1 MKNELPIYS
10 INKFELKNNEGDF
23 YANYLNKHVR
33 NHHFTNFPH
42 KHDFYLVI
50 LFTKGK
56 GKHEVD
62 FETFKIEKGALFVLK
77 PSQMHYWELSDDVDG
92 FVFFHS
98 KEFFDRG
105 FISLSIKDFHFYNT
119 FQGTPCFKLKE
130 TQLKKINFVMNDLVT
145 EYVKNDFFKW
155 QKIHALIVLVYIE
168 ISREKNPLGKI
179 KNQTYLTKLRHFEDL
194 IEDNFRSKKFVKEYA
209 LKLNIT
215 EKHLNRV
222 AKSCIGKTSTQ
233 LINERIIL
241 EAKRMLLYSKLNV
254 TQIGEELGYFDNSY
268 FVRLFKK
275 NVGMTPFAFL
285 VKYKKTEYI
294 KIDGVLNSSIN

>member
-1 MKNELPIYS
+1 MNEL
-10 INKFELKNNEGDF
+10 
-23 YANYLNKHVR
+23 VR
-33 NHHFTNFPH
+33 E
-42 KHDFYLVI
+42 Y
-50 LFTKGK
+50 
-56 GKHEVD
+56 E
-62 FETFKIEKGALFVLK
+62 
-77 PSQMHYWELSDDVDG
+77 
-92 FVFFHS
+92 
-98 KEFFDRG
+98 
-105 FISLSIKDFHFYNT
+105 
-119 FQGTPCFKLKE
+119 
-130 TQLKKINFVMNDLVT
+130 ND
-145 EYVKNDFFKW
+145 DFFKW

-168 ISREKNPLGKI
+168 ISKKKNPLGNI
-179 KNQTYLTKLRHFEDL
+179 KNQTYLTKLRQFEDL

-222 AKSCIGKTSTQ
+222 AKSCIGKTSTR

-241 EAKRMLLYSKLNV
+241 EAKRMLIYSKLKV
-254 TQIGEELGYFDNSY
+254 TQIGEKLGYFDNSY

>member
-77 PSQMHYWELSDDVDG
+77 PGQMHYWELSDDVDG

-98 KEFFDRG
+98 KEFFDKG

-119 FQGTPCFKLKE
+119 FQGTPCFKLME
-130 TQLKKINFVMNDLVT
+130 N
-145 EYVKNDFFKW
+145 
-155 QKIHALIVLVYIE
+155 
-168 ISREKNPLGKI
+168 
-179 KNQTYLTKLRHFEDL
+179 
-194 IEDNFRSKKFVKEYA
+194 
-209 LKLNIT
+209 
-215 EKHLNRV
+215 
-222 AKSCIGKTSTQ
+222 
-233 LINERIIL
+233 
-241 EAKRMLLYSKLNV
+241 
-254 TQIGEELGYFDNSY
+254 
-268 FVRLFKK
+268 
-275 NVGMTPFAFL
+275 
-285 VKYKKTEYI
+285 
-294 KIDGVLNSSIN
+294 